1 MPVEFLSDDQ
11 VAVYGQF
18 SGPVSRAELERFFF
32 LDDQDLELV
41 ARRRGEGSR
50 LGFGVQLG
58 TLRFP
63 GTFLDNP
70 VVVPDEVVDFVARQL
85 GIVDG
90 SVLGSYVER
99 SKTPYEHRW
108 EIARVYGFRR
118 LSEPETATEFRSFLT
133 ARAWT
138 RAERPTQLFDQG
150 VAWLRA
156 ERVLLPG
163 VSVLA
168 RLVAEV
174 RATAGDRLYSALAG
188 RVSPDLGRAL
198 DGLLMVPSDSRS
210 SGLERLR
217 RAPTRASG
225 PEMVRA
231 LERVA
236 EIAGL
241 GAGEVDLSEIP
252 AGRVQVLARHG
263 LSSDAAMLRRLP
275 EHRRWATMVATAGVL
290 RVSEVDD
297 ALDLFSVLVATK
309 LIGPAVRA
317 TAKDRMRSL
326 PALRRASVTLAA
338 AAKAM
343 LECDEGQGVDP
354 AEA

>member
-18 SGPVSRAELERFFF
+18 SGPISRAELERFFF

-41 ARRRGEGSR
+41 GRRRGEGSR
-50 LGFGVQLG
+50 LGFGIQLG
-58 TLRFP
+58 TLRFL
-63 GTFLDNP
+63 GTFFDNP
-70 VVVPDEVVDFVARQL
+70 LAVPEEVINFVATQL
-85 GIVDG
+85 EIVDD
-90 SVLGSYVER
+90 SVLGSYMER

-108 EIARVYGFRR
+108 EIARAYGYRR
-118 LSEPETATEFRSFLT
+118 FSEPETAKEFRSFLM

-174 RATAGDRLYSALAG
+174 RAMAGDRLYSMLAE
-188 RVSPDLGRAL
+188 RVSPDLCRCL
-198 DGLLMVPSDSRS
+198 DGLRTVPGDSRS

-217 RAPTRASG
+217 RAPPRASG

-231 LERVA
+231 TTCKKSFEYTNSTV
-236 EIAGL
+236 EP
-241 GAGEVDLSEIP
+241 DT
-252 AGRVQVLARHG
+252 
-263 LSSDAAMLRRLP
+263 AACG
-275 EHRRWATMVATAGVL
+275 AGVL
-290 RVSEVDD
+290 
-297 ALDLFSVLVATK
+297 
-309 LIGPAVRA
+309 
-317 TAKDRMRSL
+317 
-326 PALRRASVTLAA
+326 
-338 AAKAM
+338 
-343 LECDEGQGVDP
+343 
-354 AEA
+354 